1 MESERDTAGDAGPR
15 SRKQRP
21 AAPSELD
28 ALRVACR
35 RQAEVIDTL
44 TAAVSTLRDGA
55 AALKAENTELRAANQ
70 RVGRNGGAVVHVAG
84 GLESGETLEAS
95 LPLDRRA
102 PGAARLVV
110 GELRGRVATSVLETA
125 ELVVSE
131 LVSNSVS
138 HSDATAGAVV
148 TVRVRLARTTLR
160 LEVEDP
166 GHGGVVAPRAPDLEA
181 GGGFGLNIVQ
191 AVSERWGLERELAG
205 ATRVWAQLAC
215 APPDA
220 PTLAVVPAPADRARP
235 SRNGKPAGG
244 RVAAK
249 RRPPPAEG
257 TP

>member
-1 MESERDTAGDAGPR
+1 MRSQQDTPGDARPR
-15 SRKQRP
+15 SRTQRP
-21 AAPSELD
+21 AAHSELD

-35 RQAEVIDTL
+35 RQAEVIDRL
-44 TAAVSTLRDGA
+44 AAAVSTLRDGA

-70 RVGRNGGAVVHVAG
+70 RVGRNGAVVHIAG
-84 GLESGETLEAS
+84 GLESGETLDAS

-102 PGAARLVV
+102 PGAARVVV

-125 ELVVSE
+125 QLVVSE
-131 LVSNSVS
+131 LVTNSVS

-148 TVRVRLARTTLR
+148 IVRVQLTRTTLR

-191 AVSERWGLERELAG
+191 AVSERWGLEREFAG

-215 APPDA
+215 APPGA
-220 PTLAVVPAPADRARP
+220 PTLAVVPAPAHRARS
-235 SRNGKPAGG
+235 SRNGKPTGG
-244 RVAAK
+244 RAAAK
-249 RRPPPAEG
+249 RRRAPAEG

>member
-1 MESERDTAGDAGPR
+1 MQAHQDTAGDPRPR
-15 SRKQRP
+15 SRTQQP

-35 RQAEVIDTL
+35 RQAEVIDKL
-44 TAAVSTLRDGA
+44 GAAMSTLRDGA

-70 RVGRNGGAVVHVAG
+70 RVGRNGGAAVHVTGGVEAG
-84 GLESGETLEAS
+84 ALDAS

-102 PGAARLVV
+102 PGAARRVV

-125 ELVVSE
+125 QLVVSE
-131 LVSNSVS
+131 LVTNSVS

-148 TVRVRLARTTLR
+148 IVRTQLTGTMLR

-181 GGGFGLNIVQ
+181 GGGFGLNVVQ
-191 AVSERWGLERELAG
+191 AVSERWGFEREFAG
-205 ATRVWAQLAC
+205 PTRVWAQLAC
-215 APPDA
+215 PPPDA
-220 PTLAVVPAPADRARP
+220 PTLAVVAAPADRARP

-244 RVAAK
+244 RAAAK
-249 RRPPPAEG
+249 RCRAPAEG